1 MSVRAIV
8 LKGMLAALAF
18 AVPAAQAAPPQT
30 DAQIF
35 AGYVADPAYKAYLL
49 AAFNGTEPPPLKAKC
64 ASLTIVS
71 LDPPMVVT
79 PPTFAEIGTV
89 FHISTGSWVAR
100 ATLGRCGGKVVRRL
114 LITGN
119 PQTGTLHAQALIPGE
134 FPGNLKLENDATHIV
149 LPAAM
154 GTAKCTDWK
163 SLWVLDTKLTSPA
176 KPQGW
181 SETWTMQACGRS
193 VTADVGYVADA
204 TGMNITARNVKVH

>member
-1 MSVRAIV
+1 MTVRAIG
-8 LKGMLAALAF
+8 LLGFLIGALAM
-18 AVPAAQAAPPQT
+18 AGARAAPPQT

-64 ASLTIVS
+64 AKLTIEA
-71 LDPPMVVT
+71 LDPPLVVT
-79 PPTFAEIGTV
+79 PPTFGQIGKV

-100 ATLGRCGGKVVRRL
+100 ATLGRCGGHVVRRL
-114 LITGN
+114 FVMGD
-119 PQTGTLHAQALIPGE
+119 PQSGEPRAQALIPGE

-154 GTAKCTDWK
+154 GTAKCSDWK
-163 SLWVLDTKLTSPA
+163 SLWVLDTKLTRPA

-181 SETWTMQACGRS
+181 SETWTMQACGRA
-193 VTADVGYVADA
+193 VTADVSYVADR
-204 TGMNITARNVKVH
+204 TGMNITAKNVKVH

>member
-1 MSVRAIV
+1 MTVRAIG
-8 LKGMLAALAF
+8 LFGFLAGMLAATVAQG
-18 AVPAAQAAPPQT
+18 AAPQT

-35 AGYVADPAYKAYLL
+35 AGYVADPAYKSYVLG
-49 AAFNGTEPPPLKAKC
+49 AFNGTEPVPLKAKC

-71 LDPPMVVT
+71 LDPPQVVE
-79 PPTFAEIGTV
+79 PPTFAEIGDV
-89 FHISTGSWVAR
+89 FHISTGAWVAR
-100 ATLGRCGGKVVRRL
+100 GTLASCGGHVIRRL

-134 FPGNLKLENDATHIV
+134 FAGNLKLENDATHIV

-176 KPQGW
+176 KAQGW
-181 SETWTMQACGRS
+181 SESWTMQACGRT
-193 VTADVGYVADA
+193 VTADVSYVADR